1 VHGVPRPIAGRG
13 PARKY
18 SEELRALAVRRVR
31 VDGAKVAEVARELGI
46 GYESLRRWVRAA
58 EAREADGAGEVGPAE
73 RERLSALEREN
84 RELRRANELLRS
96 QAERPGGA
104 A

>member
-18 SEELRALAVRRVR
+18 SEEVRALAVRRVR

-58 EAREADGAGEVGPAE
+58 EARDADGTAEIGPAE
-73 RERLSALEREN
+73 RQRLSALEREN

-96 QAERPGGA
+96 RAEGSDGA
-104 A
+104 S